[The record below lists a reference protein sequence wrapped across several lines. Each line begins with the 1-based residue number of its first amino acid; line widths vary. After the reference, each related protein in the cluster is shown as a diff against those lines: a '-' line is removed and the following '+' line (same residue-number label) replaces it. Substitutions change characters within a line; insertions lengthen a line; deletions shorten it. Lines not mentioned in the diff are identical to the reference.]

1 MSDQAFTEDMTIA
14 AAVQKNPDAAEVL
27 QKHGMH
33 CLGCAIAHGES
44 LGDGARAHGIEVD
57 KLMADLNALE
67 PA

>member
-1 MSDQAFTEDMTIA
+1 MSDQTFSEDMTIA
-14 AAVQKNPDAAEVL
+14 EAVHQNPEVAGVL

-57 KLMADLNALE
+57 KLMADLNAL
-67 PA
+67 A